1 VFSYLTSKLGG
12 LKGRGILLM
21 HDTHLASVYALPRV
35 LDWLAKENARN
46 IRQGHQPI
54 QIVDYRELVPAR
66 PLAAG
71 GLPELVGAMVADAAG
86 SVGHHLR

>member
-1 VFSYLTSKLGG
+1 
-12 LKGRGILLM
+12 M

-46 IRQGHQPI
+46 VRHGRQPI

-71 GLPELVGAMVADAAG
+71 GLPELVGALVADAAG